1 MFPSNQARTRADWR
15 AWLALAWA
23 LWFGG
28 RYALAV
34 AEARGPGALAA
45 ARRLVDR
52 GESSRPR

>member
-1 MFPSNQARTRADWR
+1 MPPSNKARPSADWR

-23 LWFGG
+23 IWFGG

-34 AEARGPGALAA
+34 AEARGPGVMSA

-52 GESSRPR
+52 AESPRPR